1 MPGLGDEFRA
11 AREARHLSLSDV
23 SEQIHIRSVYL
34 QSIEDEDWSAIAAP
48 VYVRGFLRTYSR
60 FLGLDPEASVERFNA
75 EMGESGMRNEPSSVR
90 QLGTR
95 SGPSPWLWAAIAI
108 AVLLVAFVGYKYY
121 DNQTSDGGGGPAVAS
136 TSASPSV
143 ASSSAASPSAASTT
157 AASPLPSGASPAPAG
172 SDAASGNA
180 SPGPVASDASPSASG
195 ADAGKTKTLVVSI
208 TQTSWLLV
216 EIDGQK
222 IVEGIYPAGTV
233 KKFHGKSASLRAG
246 NAGGVNITVN
256 GKDLGPLGASGS
268 VVDKTFPLTD

>member
-48 VYVRGFLRTYSR
+48 VYVRGFLRTYAR
-60 FLGLDPEASVERFNA
+60 FLGLDPESAVERFNA
-75 EMGESGMRNEPSSVR
+75 AMGEAGTRGEPASVR

-95 SGPSPWLWAAIAI
+95 TGPSPWLWAAIAV
-108 AVLLVAFVGYKYY
+108 AVLLVAFVGYKFY
-121 DNQTSDGGGGPAVAS
+121 DNQTAGAGSTVAA
-136 TSASPSV
+136 ASPSP
-143 ASSSAASPSAASTT
+143 SAAATGVASPSAAASS
-157 AASPLPSGASPAPAG
+157 AASALPTGASPAPTG
-172 SDAASGNA
+172 SDAAVANA
-180 SPGPVASDASPSASG
+180 SPSPVASDASAAP
-195 ADAGKTKTLVVSI
+195 DGKSKTLVVSI

-222 IVEGIYPAGTV
+222 IVEGIYPAGTI

-246 NAGGVNITVN
+246 NAGGVNVTVN

-268 VVDKTFPLTD
+268 VVDKTIPLTE

>member
-48 VYVRGFLRTYSR
+48 VYVRGFLRTYAR
-60 FLGLDPEASVERFNA
+60 FLGLDPESAVERFNA
-75 EMGESGMRNEPSSVR
+75 DMGESGTRNEPTSVR

-95 SGPSPWLWAAIAI
+95 TGPSPWLWAAIAV
-108 AVLLVAFVGYKYY
+108 AVLLVAFVGYKLY
-121 DNQTSDGGGGPAVAS
+121 DSQAGGADGGTSVAS
-136 TSASPSV
+136 ASASPS
-143 ASSSAASPSAASTT
+143 SS
-157 AASPLPSGASPAPAG
+157 AASPLPSGASPVPTG
-172 SDAASGNA
+172 SDAAAGDA
-180 SPGPVASDASPSASG
+180 SPGPVASDASPA
-195 ADAGKTKTLVVSI
+195 AGSKTKTLVLSI
-208 TQTSWLLV
+208 TQTSWVLV

-222 IVEGIYPAGTV
+222 IAEGIYPAGTV

-246 NAGGVNITVN
+246 NAGGVDVQVN

-268 VVDKTFPLTD
+268 VVDKTFPLTEE

>member
-48 VYVRGFLRTYSR
+48 VYVRGFLRTYAR
-60 FLGLDPEASVERFNA
+60 FLGLDPESAVERFNA
-75 EMGESGMRNEPSSVR
+75 DMGESGMRNEPASVR

-95 SGPSPWLWAAIAI
+95 TGPSPWLWAAIAI
-108 AVLLVAFVGYKYY
+108 AVLLVGFVGYKFY
-121 DNQTSDGGGGPAVAS
+121 DNQAGGAEGGTTVAS
-136 TSASPSV
+136 
-143 ASSSAASPSAASTT
+143 ASSSPSAAPSLV
-157 AASPLPSGASPAPAG
+157 ASPAPSGASPVPTG
-172 SDAASGNA
+172 SDAAVGDA
-180 SPGPVASDASPSASG
+180 SPGPVASDASPVANS
-195 ADAGKTKTLVVSI
+195 KTKTLVLSI
-208 TQTSWLLV
+208 TQTSWVLV

-222 IVEGIYPAGTV
+222 IAEGIYPAGTV

-246 NAGGVNITVN
+246 NAGGVDVQVN

-268 VVDKTFPLTD
+268 VVDKTFPLTEE

>member
-48 VYVRGFLRTYSR
+48 VYVRGFLRTYAR
-60 FLGLDPEASVERFNA
+60 FLGLDPESAVERFNA
-75 EMGESGMRNEPSSVR
+75 DMGESGMRNEPASVR

-95 SGPSPWLWAAIAI
+95 TGPSPWLWAAIAI
-108 AVLLVAFVGYKYY
+108 AVLLVAFVGYKFY
-121 DNQTSDGGGGPAVAS
+121 DNQAGGAESGTTVAS
-136 TSASPSV
+136 AS
-143 ASSSAASPSAASTT
+143 ASPSAAPSL
-157 AASPLPSGASPAPAG
+157 AASPTPSDASPAPAG
-172 SDAASGNA
+172 SDAAVGDA
-180 SPGPVASDASPSASG
+180 SPGPVASDASPAASS
-195 ADAGKTKTLVVSI
+195 KTKTLVLSI
-208 TQTSWLLV
+208 TQTSWVLV

-222 IVEGIYPAGTV
+222 IAEGIYPAGTV

-246 NAGGVNITVN
+246 NAGGVDVQVN

-268 VVDKTFPLTD
+268 VVDKTFPLTEE

>member
-48 VYVRGFLRTYSR
+48 VYVRGFLRTYAR
-60 FLGLDPEASVERFNA
+60 FLGLDPESAVERFNA
-75 EMGESGMRNEPSSVR
+75 DMGESGMRNEPASVR

-95 SGPSPWLWAAIAI
+95 TGPSPWLWAAIAV
-108 AVLLVAFVGYKYY
+108 AVLLVAFVGYKFY
-121 DNQTSDGGGGPAVAS
+121 DNQAGGADGGTTVAS
-136 TSASPSV
+136 ASASPSP
-143 ASSSAASPSAASTT
+143 SAASPSAAPSS
-157 AASPLPSGASPAPAG
+157 AASPLPSGASPAPTG
-172 SDAASGNA
+172 SDAAVGDA
-180 SPGPVASDASPSASG
+180 SPGPVASDASPAEDS
-195 ADAGKTKTLVVSI
+195 KTKTLILSI
-208 TQTSWLLV
+208 TQTSWVLV

-222 IVEGIYPAGTV
+222 IAEGIYPAGTV

-246 NAGGVNITVN
+246 NAGGVDVQVN

-268 VVDKTFPLTD
+268 VVDKTFPLTEE